1 MPFSLNSV
9 TPGIAMELT
18 ECEASPAP
26 FEQLAYLRSPCF
38 WQAFYKH
45 LARKAEATRLQQGS
59 SVKACFSPGEC
70 QLSSGSVSKSCLP

>member
-26 FEQLAYLRSPCF
+26 FEQLAYLRSPVSG
-38 WQAFYKH
+38 
-45 LARKAEATRLQQGS
+45 RL
-59 SVKACFSPGEC
+59 FTNT
-70 QLSSGSVSKSCLP
+70 

>member
-9 TPGIAMELT
+9 TPGIAVELT

-26 FEQLAYLRSPCF
+26 FEQLAYLPSPCF

-45 LARKAEATRLQQGS
+45 LAPNAEGYPPTA
-59 SVKACFSPGEC
+59 GELC
-70 QLSSGSVSKSCLP
+70 KGLLLSRGVPAQFWEPV